1 MAIESSIPSLYDTFN
16 NKKVLVTG
24 NTGFKGSWLTIW
36 LNKLGASVSGF
47 SNNQITYPSMYK
59 DLNIGKLV
67 SQTYGDI
74 ANFDLLY
81 NTIKTIKPDYIFHL
95 AAQSIVSKSYT
106 NPLETMRTNSHGTAT
121 VLEAMMKSDF
131 QGVAVMVTS
140 DKCYENDER
149 SIGYV
154 ELDRLGGKDPY
165 SASKAS
171 AEIMISSYIR
181 SFFTDK
187 SKYRIAIARAG
198 NVIGGGDWN
207 ENRIIVDC
215 IKAWLV
221 GESVSIRNP
230 TSTRPWQHVLEPLSG
245 YLRLAQMLSFEP
257 NLHGEAF
264 NFGPKESSIYTVKNI
279 VDKLGNY
286 WGHKNVDDHCR
297 YSREISIPEASLLS
311 LNCEKAAKDLFWMPK
326 LDINECLKMVADWY
340 SQYKLNSKVLID
352 LTRDQIADFELKSSK

>member
-1 MAIESSIPSLYDTFN
+1 MAIERSIPSLHNTFN

-36 LNKLGASVSGF
+36 LNKLGANVSGF

-59 DLNIGKLV
+59 DLNVGKMV
-67 SQTYGDI
+67 KQTYGDI
-74 ANFDLLY
+74 TDFNLLL
-81 NTIKTIKPDYIFHL
+81 KTVEKVKPDFIFHL

-106 NPLETMRTNSHGTAT
+106 NALETIRTNSYGTAT
-121 VLEAMMKSDF
+121 ILEVMLKSNF

-149 SIGYV
+149 NIGYV
-154 ELDRLGGKDPY
+154 ESDRLGGNDPY

-171 AEIMISSYIR
+171 AEIILSSYIR
-181 SFFTDK
+181 SFFTDN
-187 SKYRIAIARAG
+187 SNNRIAIARAG

-215 IKAWLV
+215 IKAWLANK
-221 GESVSIRNP
+221 SVSVRNP

-245 YLRLAQMLSFEP
+245 YLRLAQILPFEAGI
-257 NLHGEAF
+257 NGQAF
-264 NFGPKESSIYTVKNI
+264 NFGPKESSVHTVKEI
-279 VDKLGNY
+279 VDRLGDY
-286 WGHKNVDDHCR
+286 WGHKNINDH
-297 YSREISIPEASLLS
+297 YSYSKEKPIHEASLLS
-311 LNCEKAAKDLFWMPK
+311 LNCEKAAKDLLWVPK

-340 SQYKLNSKVLID
+340 LQYKSNPMKLIE
-352 LTRDQIADFELKSSK
+352 LTMEQITYYETKPHK

>member
-1 MAIESSIPSLYDTFN
+1 
-16 NKKVLVTG
+16 
-24 NTGFKGSWLTIW
+24 
-36 LNKLGASVSGF
+36 
-47 SNNQITYPSMYK
+47 MYE
-59 DLNIGKLV
+59 DLNISRLV

-74 ANFDLLY
+74 TDFDLLF

-121 VLEAMMKSDF
+121 VLEAMIKSDF

-149 SIGYV
+149 NIGYV
-154 ELDRLGGKDPY
+154 ESDRLGGKDPY

-171 AEIMISSYIR
+171 AEIIISSYIR
-181 SFFTDK
+181 SFFIDK
-187 SKYRIAIARAG
+187 SKNRLAIARAG

-215 IKAWLV
+215 IRAWLI
-221 GESVSIRNP
+221 GKSVLVRNP
-230 TSTRPWQHVLEPLSG
+230 NSTRPWQHVLEPLSG
-245 YLRLAQMLSFEP
+245 YLRLAQMLASEP
-257 NLHGEAF
+257 DLHGEAF

-286 WGHKNVDDHCR
+286 WGHKNINDH
-297 YSREISIPEASLLS
+297 YSYSKEISIPEASLLS
-311 LNCEKAAKDLFWMPK
+311 LNCEKAAKDLFWKPK
-326 LDINECLKMVADWY
+326 LDIDECLKMVADWY
-340 SQYKLNSKVLID
+340 SQYKLNPKTLID
-352 LTRDQIADFELKSSK
+352 LTRDQIADYEIKTSK